1 MDELYEI
8 RVDFDKDEYIK
19 NELEITEQ
27 SVIELKEYLSESN
40 YEVISLKSCSILQL
54 SSYAVSSSTPRA
66 IRALAITWWRS

>member
-27 SVIELKEYLSESN
+27 SVIELNS
-40 YEVISLKSCSILQL
+40 
-54 SSYAVSSSTPRA
+54 
-66 IRALAITWWRS
+66 